1 MCTMQWRQYLMDGGD
16 FLDESIYICFA
27 EKKMGE
33 NWSIIFY
40 AQLLVFFS
48 LPSIRC
54 WWNDAGEMYMFRKGR
69 LLWTVRDMW
78 TLFGRSSR
86 TCFFYVWSSNTWHI
100 LTNGG
105 RKSQKLQ
112 QKKVQRSHCSH
123 SPSFLSSSPCAGNY
137 KSWTTRTTNCT
148 FQAVCAVYIE
158 SHRYNMMKPGSILI
172 CFIEI
177 AVIFLI
183 AATT

>member
-1 MCTMQWRQYLMDGGD
+1 MAEIFWMNLY
-16 FLDESIYICFA
+16 IYIYVLQKKKWGKIGPSFSMPNCWCFFPCHPSDVGETMPVRCTCLGRGGCFGLWGICELYLGAQA
-27 EKKMGE
+27 EP
-33 NWSIIFY
+33 
-40 AQLLVFFS
+40 V
-48 LPSIRC
+48 
-54 WWNDAGEMYMFRKGR
+54 
-69 LLWTVRDMW
+69 
-78 TLFGRSSR
+78 
-86 TCFFYVWSSNTWHI
+86 FFYVWSSNTWHI

-183 AATT
+183 AAMT